1 MKLAARERRLLIG
14 LGVVLVIALL
24 VRWSGADS
32 GAVVGSAEGGS
43 AAGVADDAA
52 TVREVVPLDLAA
64 LRPKEGE
71 IQIGRDPFRYG
82 PIPTP
87 PPPPP
92 TPPPPPPPPPQIAD
106 VEPALPPPPPV
117 PQPPSADH
125 LRYLGSFGP
134 PAARIA
140 VVLSGDE
147 LHNVRQGAVLEGKFI
162 VQEIGYESLA
172 IAFVGFPDAEP
183 RRLPA
188 GGPG

>member
-1 MKLAARERRLLIG
+1 VKLAARERRMLIG

-24 VRWSGADS
+24 VRWSGADP

-43 AAGVADDAA
+43 PAGAPDDAA
-52 TVREVVPLDLAA
+52 TVREVVALDLAA
-64 LRPKEGE
+64 LRLKEGE

-82 PIPTP
+82 PSPTP

-92 TPPPPPPPPPQIAD
+92 APPPPPPPQIVE

-162 VQEIGYESLA
+162 VREIGYESLA

>member
-1 MKLAARERRLLIG
+1 VE
-14 LGVVLVIALL
+14 
-24 VRWSGADS
+24 
-32 GAVVGSAEGGS
+32 
-43 AAGVADDAA
+43 
-52 TVREVVPLDLAA
+52 
-64 LRPKEGE
+64 
-71 IQIGRDPFRYG
+71 
-82 PIPTP
+82 
-87 PPPPP
+87 
-92 TPPPPPPPPPQIAD
+92 

-134 PAARIA
+134 PARRIA

-162 VQEIGYESLA
+162 VREIGYESLA